1 MFDMSKD
8 DKKKKKTAEWNFDLE
23 NDLKDAGA
31 VKKLKTQ
38 VEERIGN
45 LKTLLRSGGDKK
57 TFDDAQTLL
66 HGYLAVQKVLQRIG
80 R

>member
-1 MFDMSKD
+1 MFDASKE
-8 DKKKKKTAEWNFDLE
+8 KKKTKKTGEWNFDLE
-23 NDLKDAGA
+23 NDLKEPANI
-31 VKKLKTQ
+31 KKMKTDIDQ
-38 VEERIGN
+38 RIGD

-57 TFDDAQTLL
+57 TFDEAQTLL

>member
-1 MFDMSKD
+1 MFEMSKKP
-8 DKKKKKTAEWNFDLE
+8 KKKAAEWNFDLE
-23 NDLKDAGA
+23 NDLKDANN

-38 VEERIGN
+38 IDDRISN
-45 LKTLLRSGGDKK
+45 LKNLLRSGGDKK

-66 HGYLAVQKVLQRIG
+66 HGYLSVQKVLQRIG

>member
-1 MFDMSKD
+1 MFDMSKS
-8 DKKKKKTAEWNFDLE
+8 KKKKKVAEWNFDLE
-23 NDLKDAGA
+23 NDLKDPVA
-31 VKKLKTQ
+31 VKKIKGQIDDQ
-38 VEERIGN
+38 VGR
-45 LKTLLRSGGDKK
+45 LKTLLREGGDKK

>member
-1 MFDMSKD
+1 MFDASKE
-8 DKKKKKTAEWNFDLE
+8 KKKVKKTTEWNFDLE
-23 NDLKDAGA
+23 NDLKEPAN
-31 VKKLKTQ
+31 VKKLKTDIDQ
-38 VEERIGN
+38 RIGD